1 MDAKYEQSEMEP
13 LGKNDLNVMELQ
25 RNPHYTKDCSCE
37 SKNTSKWWFLKPC
50 LKCIILVVVVFTV
63 LLLAQ
68 SINKLGN
75 KLEGKKEQTEIKQHS
90 SLPQALKG
98 SRLGLSLLDR
108 KLPIN
113 RNLFDDDEAD
123 SPHNRDG
130 KQGQG
135 ETEKEAYRK
144 HYFDIGMREDSMMQD
159 CQNPHM
165 KHSFPDIDYALL
177 GYDIFKG
184 FPLADGHDPGFTYP
198 IFAPDYSHGHMTAD
212 CRYSV
217 PKGYLVIPDVSCV
230 TSFTSDVIQDSE
242 ELFRSLSA
250 NAGVTGGGFG
260 VAFSASAGY
269 KQVSADLASSESLY
283 IISTA
288 HCNYYISK
296 FKKENPP
303 PFSQMFYD
311 WIYKL
316 NSSTDNDVVFDF
328 FDTFGTHFAKEVSF
342 GARYSYQHKMKSS
355 MFKSK
360 SENGINVAA
369 QASYSGLF
377 SVSGGFSL
385 TSEQRR
391 EASDFSKSVE
401 TKTITVGA
409 APPANGDAMTW
420 ASTVQNNPVPSQYK
434 LEPIENLFHERYM
447 GNLVINYQ
455 TIASKLESLKMKYYN
470 TLIAKRYQTEVENQ
484 SNRWITKTL
493 MLDSVRRY
501 GTWQP
506 PQFCPAGTFAKG
518 YSLKI
523 KQLQTSKLSTITVE
537 GIRLLCVDKLGKQS
551 ENQTPHHIPH
561 VQSGEGGSG
570 QWTGQKFCPQGGG
583 ETTVFLNKFA
593 LKIQESENMKNRSVN
608 GIHFSCRDLQ
618 WTKHS
623 FTDSPFDKDITSSW
637 SEECPLESV
646 ICGIQTHIEKDM
658 LNIGASNLNDIRF
671 YCCGDDSA
679 YLNGDVT
686 F

>member
-1 MDAKYEQSEMEP
+1 
-13 LGKNDLNVMELQ
+13 
-25 RNPHYTKDCSCE
+25 
-37 SKNTSKWWFLKPC
+37 
-50 LKCIILVVVVFTV
+50 
-63 LLLAQ
+63 
-68 SINKLGN
+68 
-75 KLEGKKEQTEIKQHS
+75 
-90 SLPQALKG
+90 
-98 SRLGLSLLDR
+98 
-108 KLPIN
+108 
-113 RNLFDDDEAD
+113 
-123 SPHNRDG
+123 
-130 KQGQG
+130 
-135 ETEKEAYRK
+135 
-144 HYFDIGMREDSMMQD
+144 
-159 CQNPHM
+159 M

-250 NAGVTGGGFG
+250 NAGVAGGGFG

-316 NSSTDNDVVFDF
+316 NSSTDNDIVFDF

-447 GNLVINYQ
+447 GKLVINY
-455 TIASKLESLKMKYYN
+455 TRVASKLESLKMKYYN
-470 TLIAKRYQTEVENQ
+470 TLITKKHQTEIENQ
-484 SNRWITKTL
+484 SSMYTL
-493 MLDSVRRY
+493 NISS
-501 GTWQP
+501 
-506 PQFCPAGTFAKG
+506 F
-518 YSLKI
+518 
-523 KQLQTSKLSTITVE
+523 QTSIMFV
-537 GIRLLCVDKLGKQS
+537 
-551 ENQTPHHIPH
+551 
-561 VQSGEGGSG
+561 
-570 QWTGQKFCPQGGG
+570 
-583 ETTVFLNKFA
+583 
-593 LKIQESENMKNRSVN
+593 
-608 GIHFSCRDLQ
+608 
-618 WTKHS
+618 
-623 FTDSPFDKDITSSW
+623 
-637 SEECPLESV
+637 
-646 ICGIQTHIEKDM
+646 
-658 LNIGASNLNDIRF
+658 
-671 YCCGDDSA
+671 
-679 YLNGDVT
+679 
-686 F
+686 